1 MYISFLNSFLD
12 NKRVEHA
19 RNHFFPLPG
28 QSVQWS
34 MGEFLCPLCQCYS
47 NTVLPL
53 LPQVG
58 QLSVGAQIAASCREV
73 SMQEWRELVSLALD
87 LGSGDAMDTG
97 L

>member
-1 MYISFLNSFLD
+1 
-12 NKRVEHA
+12 
-19 RNHFFPLPG
+19 
-28 QSVQWS
+28 

-58 QLSVGAQIAASCREV
+58 QLSVGASIAASCRV
-73 SMQEWRELVSLALD
+73 VNMQEWRELVSLALD

-97 L
+97 MYSVKHKDVYIHIHKHQNIYIIVL